1 MRTDTLQSWLGQTL
15 RSQGLELIVACTLLV
30 PITLLTPNNAGACQ
44 CAHFHMDGTGAGWR
58 AHVAERFEGLVDVA
72 SINVGVHR
80 KLEQLARR
88 QRGDSCALKVA
99 VDVRSVLPQ
108 KVQGA
113 RVVQVH

>member
-1 MRTDTLQSWLGQTL
+1 MCAFPHGWDWSRVES
-15 RSQGLELIVACTLLV
+15 ACCRAHLCSNLV
-30 PITLLTPNNAGACQ
+30 LSCGSRP
-44 CAHFHMDGTGAGWR
+44 GAGDLD
-58 AHVAERFEGLVDVA
+58 ERFDGLVDVA